1 MGMGDLLTLIERA
14 SQEYDEK
21 RSMELAEKMRE
32 NTFDFND
39 FIDQLDQVQN
49 MGPMEDLLK
58 MLPGMANNPA
68 MKNFKV
74 DENEIARK
82 RAIVSSM
89 TPEERENPDLL
100 NPSRRRRIAAG
111 SGNTFVDV
119 NKFIKDFNQAKQ
131 MMQGVMSGD
140 MNKMMKKMGID
151 PNNLPKDMPG
161 MDGMDM
167 SNLEGMMGAN
177 GMPDL
182 SSLGGD
188 MDFSPMVGG
197 WP

>member
-1 MGMGDLLTLIERA
+1 MASRILGMGDLLTLIERA

-140 MNKMMKKMGID
+140 MNKMMKKWELI
-151 PNNLPKDMPG
+151 LITSLKIC
-161 MDGMDM
+161 
-167 SNLEGMMGAN
+167 LEWTEWIC
-177 GMPDL
+177 L
-182 SSLGGD
+182 I
-188 MDFSPMVGG
+188 
-197 WP
+197 

>member
-1 MGMGDLLTLIERA
+1 MASRILGMGDLLTLIERA

-167 SNLEGMMGAN
+167 SNLEGMMGQN
-177 GMPDL
+177 GMPTYL
-182 SSLGGD
+182 
-188 MDFSPMVGG
+188 V
-197 WP
+197 